1 GGPGG
6 LAAGAALCG
15 VALAVGFPL
24 GYPAEVGA
32 AATVAFASLVSVIV
46 IRDLAARAELH
57 ARPRRRAPLGEPLAQ
72 LSEVDKTLSAALSSG
87 LGDRDLRSLLRPI
100 AATRLARRGVDLD
113 RHEAE
118 GSVTSRRRALG
129 AGRRRGFAP
138 CEYDLEGRAIEPDRT
153 LGADLDVE
161 LRTEVDTVGAR
172 ILDELER
179 AILGKRDA
187 LELILLSLLADGH
200 VL

>member
-1 GGPGG
+1 LSGTRGI
-6 LAAGAALCG
+6 AAGAAICG
-15 VALAVGFPL
+15 VALAVGLLL

-118 GSVTSRRRALG
+118 ARSLLG
-129 AGRRRGFAP
+129 
-138 CEYDLEGRAIEPDRT
+138 D
-153 LGADLDVE
+153 E
-161 LRTEVDTVGAR
+161 LWELVGAEASR
-172 ILDELER
+172 HANTTSKAELSSLIER
-179 AILGKRDA
+179 
-187 LELILLSLLADGH
+187 LEQT
-200 VL
+200 